1 VRRIAAIK
9 QLIVAVL
16 AGVAIV
22 ACQGGTDNS
31 AAPQPEDALSSAA
44 SADCRTIQHA
54 LGETEICG
62 QPRKIVVLGPYLL
75 EQVLALGAQPAG
87 YADHMALHQGDYTNP
102 VQQIPYLG
110 ARVTTQPVN
119 VGLAYQPSIE
129 GIARVQP
136 DLILSP
142 DYNAGQYA
150 ALSAIAPTLV
160 FDVAG
165 GQTHLREIGQALN
178 QGDRA
183 ETLITETDSRVK
195 AAQAEFAAVVA
206 EHPDVLM
213 LSSGDTET
221 FSLISHTNSFCGALV
236 KDLGFQPLYPQ
247 GLEATD
253 IGPATEVSLEVLPDL
268 NAADSIILLGFNWDT
283 PTQSTMSGGEFT
295 SHQLNRI
302 KQAWANN
309 AIAQSLDASQAG
321 RVYFIP
327 AYLCL
332 GLPGPIGTELYLN
345 ELKTQLL
352 SPSTPQTP

>member
-1 VRRIAAIK
+1 MA
-9 QLIVAVL
+9 
-16 AGVAIV
+16 
-22 ACQGGTDNS
+22 ACQGITDKPM
-31 AAPQPEDALSSAA
+31 ADRQAVPPAA
-44 SADCRTIQHA
+44 SADCRTIAHS

-62 QPRKIVVLGPYLL
+62 QPQRVVVLGPYLL
-75 EQVLALGAQPAG
+75 EQVLAIGGQPAG
-87 YADHMALHQGDYTNP
+87 YADHMALHQGDYANP

-129 GIARVQP
+129 RIARVQP

-178 QGDRA
+178 RGDRA
-183 ETLITETDSRVK
+183 ETLITETENRVK

-206 EHPDVLM
+206 EHPNVLM
-213 LSSGDTET
+213 LSSGDAKT
-221 FSLISHTNSFCGALV
+221 FSLISHSNSFCGSLV
-236 KDLGFQPLYPQ
+236 KDLGFQLLYPSGIQ
-247 GLEATD
+247 EADLRT
-253 IGPATEVSLEVLPDL
+253 PAEVSLEALPEL
-268 NAADSIILLGFNWDT
+268 NAADSIILLGFNWDIS
-283 PTQSTMSGGEFT
+283 TQSTSGGSEFT
-295 SHQLNRI
+295 SHQLNRL
-302 KQAWANN
+302 KQSWANN
-309 AIAQSLDASQAG
+309 AIAQSLNASKAG

-332 GLPGPIGTELYLN
+332 GLPGPIGTELYLD
-345 ELKTQLL
+345 ELKTQIL
-352 SPSTPQTP
+352 SPSKPQTP

>member
-1 VRRIAAIK
+1 M
-9 QLIVAVL
+9 
-16 AGVAIV
+16 V
-22 ACQGGTDNS
+22 ACQGITNS
-31 AAPQPEDALSSAA
+31 PVSEQPEALPPAA
-44 SADCRTIQHA
+44 SADCRTIAHS

-62 QPRKIVVLGPYLL
+62 QPQRIVVLGPYLL

-87 YADHMALHQGDYTNP
+87 YADHMALHQGDYTDP
-102 VQQIPYLG
+102 ARQIPYLG

-160 FDVAG
+160 FDIAG

-183 ETLITETDSRVK
+183 ETLIAATESRVK
-195 AAQAEFAAVVA
+195 AAQAKFAAVVA
-206 EHPDVLM
+206 EHPEVLV
-213 LSSGDTET
+213 LSSEDAQT
-221 FSLISHTNSFCGALV
+221 FSLISHTNSFCGSLV
-236 KDLGFQPLYPQ
+236 EDLGFQLLYPP
-247 GLEATD
+247 GINEAEMSTR
-253 IGPATEVSLEVLPDL
+253 AAVSLEVLPTL
-268 NAADSIILLGFNWDT
+268 NAADSIILLGFNWDS
-283 PTQSTMSGGEFT
+283 PSESTLAMPEFT
-295 SHQLNRI
+295 SHQLNRL
-302 KQAWANN
+302 KQAWEKN
-309 AIAQSLDASQAG
+309 AIAQSLDASKAG

-332 GLPGPIGTELYLN
+332 GLPGPIGTELYLDALEN
-345 ELKTQLL
+345 QLL
-352 SPSTPQTP
+352 SPSKPQTP

>member
-1 VRRIAAIK
+1 M
-9 QLIVAVL
+9 
-16 AGVAIV
+16 V
-22 ACQGGTDNS
+22 ACQGIADKPVS
-31 AAPQPEDALSSAA
+31 DQSEAAPPTP
-44 SADCRTIQHA
+44 SADCRTITHG
-54 LGETEICG
+54 LGDTEICG
-62 QPRKIVVLGPYLL
+62 QPQRVVVLGPYLL

-102 VQQIPYLG
+102 AQQIPYLG
-110 ARVTTQPVN
+110 GWVTTQPVN

-165 GQTHLREIGQALN
+165 GQTHLREIGQVLN
-178 QGDRA
+178 RGDRA
-183 ETLITETDSRVK
+183 ETLIAETENRVK

-206 EHPDVLM
+206 EHPNVLM
-213 LSSGDTET
+213 LSSGDAQT
-221 FSLISHTNSFCGALV
+221 FSLISHSNSFCGSLV

-247 GLEATD
+247 GLEAAE
-253 IGPATEVSLEVLPDL
+253 IGTATEISLEVLPEL

-283 PTQSTMSGGEFT
+283 PTRSSGNDFT
-295 SHQLNRI
+295 SHQLNRL
-302 KQAWANN
+302 KQAWSDN
-309 AIAQSLDASQAG
+309 AIAQSLNASKSG
-321 RVYFIP
+321 RVYFMP

-332 GLPGPIGTELYLN
+332 GLPGPIGTELYLD
-345 ELKTQLL
+345 ELRTQLL